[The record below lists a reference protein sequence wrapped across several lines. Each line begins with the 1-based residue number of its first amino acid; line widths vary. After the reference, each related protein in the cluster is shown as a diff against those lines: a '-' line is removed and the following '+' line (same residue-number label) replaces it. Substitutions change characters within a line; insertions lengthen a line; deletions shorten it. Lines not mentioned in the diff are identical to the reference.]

1 MREQLVPWLCV
12 DYRQLPHL
20 PPAYWLAIRPGDIA
34 GCSCIFRA
42 HSQSSGNCHFGGLA
56 DSILGPHPQQHC
68 LPSTRIRQA
77 SRRAPRVTRRVC
89 CTISPCVK
97 EPNLSLHLNQLCC
110 NKQTV
115 VGVSQS
121 LPTGPTMA
129 TSLTLLSSAQTSG
142 GSLPTSWF
150 AAAFAAAIPRAQT
163 WLVRLC
169 TAGVD
174 VTVSRLA
181 TVAD

>member
-1 MREQLVPWLCV
+1 
-12 DYRQLPHL
+12 
-20 PPAYWLAIRPGDIA
+20 
-34 GCSCIFRA
+34 
-42 HSQSSGNCHFGGLA
+42 
-56 DSILGPHPQQHC
+56 
-68 LPSTRIRQA
+68 
-77 SRRAPRVTRRVC
+77 
-89 CTISPCVK
+89 
-97 EPNLSLHLNQLCC
+97 
-110 NKQTV
+110 
-115 VGVSQS
+115 
-121 LPTGPTMA
+121 MA